1 MMQDE
6 CFCVTP
12 DGKEGSSRQD
22 MEWQTD
28 NCLQAGKTYEWDR
41 TNVTQLSFLQING
54 FVCIQREKDVVN
66 KKD

>member
-12 DGKEGSSRQD
+12 DGKEGSSCQD
-22 MEWQTD
+22 MEWQKD

-41 TNVTQLSFLQING
+41 TG
-54 FVCIQREKDVVN
+54 KYKG
-66 KKD
+66 KKYFDSGG